1 MKMNTLKKR
10 NRNKVFRR
18 RTINR
23 RNKGGMLR
31 RKPPSHNL
39 TSLTE
44 ISQDVNFL
52 NQRLQQA
59 LNTITQQQEE
69 INRLKLQLE
78 KANHILSQ
86 LPVATVIGEAVPERP
101 VLTPQEHTVITL
113 HERPVLTSQRPL
125 TSPYQTLG
133 PSIGWRRR

>member
-78 KANHILSQ
+78 KAKHILKQ
-86 LPVATVIGEAVPERP
+86 LPVATVIGEAVPVED
-101 VLTPQEHTVITL
+101 
-113 HERPVLTSQRPL
+113 PVLTSPEYM
-125 TSPYQTLG
+125 TSQEYNNEYRL
-133 PSIGWRRR
+133 SGWRRRERGRERERGRGRGR

>member
-1 MKMNTLKKR
+1 MKTNTLKKR
-10 NRNKVFRR
+10 NRNKVFRL

-31 RKPPSHNL
+31 RKPSNL

-59 LNTITQQQEE
+59 LNTIIQQQEE

-86 LPVATVIGEAVPERP
+86 LPVASPIIKAELVPARP
-101 VLTPQEHTVITL
+101 VLTPREDT
-113 HERPVLTSQRPL
+113 
-125 TSPYQTLG
+125 TSPYRNLG
-133 PSIGWRRR
+133 PSIGRRRR

>member
-1 MKMNTLKKR
+1 MFKGVKKR

-31 RKPPSHNL
+31 RKPSSHNL

-69 INRLKLQLE
+69 INTLKLQLE
-78 KANHILSQ
+78 KANHILKQ
-86 LPVATVIGEAVPERP
+86 LPVATVIGEAELLP
-101 VLTPQEHTVITL
+101 LTS

>member
-1 MKMNTLKKR
+1 MNTLKKR

-18 RTINR
+18 RTIHR
-23 RNKGGMLR
+23 RNKGGMFR

-78 KANHILSQ
+78 KANHILKQ
-86 LPVATVIGEAVPERP
+86 LPEASPIIKAELVPPRFI
-101 VLTPQEHTVITL
+101 LTP
-113 HERPVLTSQRPL
+113 SQQQSS
-125 TSPYQTLG
+125 SPYIMG
-133 PSIGWRRR
+133 PSFSSRWGRRGSGRGRGR

>member
-1 MKMNTLKKR
+1 MKTDTLKKR

-31 RKPPSHNL
+31 RKPSNL

-59 LNTITQQQEE
+59 LNTIIQQQEE

-86 LPVATVIGEAVPERP
+86 LPVATVIGEAVPERS
-101 VLTPQEHTVITL
+101 VLTPQEHTVIT
-113 HERPVLTSQRPL
+113 
-125 TSPYQTLG
+125 SPYRMG
-133 PSIGWRRR
+133 PSIGRRRRRRYTNE